1 MNSSDL
7 KIHRRKEQN
16 IWILNLEGR
25 LDAEQVAGFKKNF
38 PFFLKEEAPHIVL
51 DLKDL
56 EFVDSTGLGSLIFFL
71 RRLEEKGGS
80 LSLIHLNKEVESI
93 LEITRLVKL
102 FKVFPDL
109 SRVLENRSK

>member
-7 KIHRRKEQN
+7 KIHRRKERN
-16 IWILNLEGR
+16 VWVLSLEGR
-25 LDAEQVAGFKKNF
+25 LDAEQVAEFKKTLSA
-38 PFFLKEEAPHIVL
+38 FLKEEAPHIVL
-51 DLKDL
+51 DLKSL
-56 EFVDSTGLGSLIFFL
+56 VFIDSTGLGSLISFL

-93 LEITRLVKL
+93 LEITRLVRV

-109 SRVLENRSK
+109 SRVLESRPK